1 MSLFHFVNFVSF
13 RRCNISFTEVQ
24 SIFEFLCTQILR
36 KKVLWETFIF
46 NSNSK
51 FSTKVV
57 FFIRGYDIVIKE
69 TLYVY
74 WVLGN
79 WAWQRTHMSSVMTK
93 STEWHVRPAKTRISL
108 GIRPVCSLIRVF
120 AVRIKKAWVLSYPSG
135 AQQRLWS
142 DWANAQAGLSL
153 HWAHRSFCWFCHEE
167 AHIMLAIIMIHG
179 ERRLLLLP
187 DTVEVYCMSNNSFLW
202 WMLCEVFYLQ
212 TQNCFHLAPQT
223 PAPTEWNTIKKGIS
237 V

>member
-1 MSLFHFVNFVSF
+1 MSVRKLSM
-13 RRCNISFTEVQ
+13 TENTYEQ
-24 SIFEFLCTQILR
+24 CHDKINRMACTPSEDSDQP
-36 KKVLWETFIF
+36 
-46 NSNSK
+46 
-51 FSTKVV
+51 
-57 FFIRGYDIVIKE
+57 G
-69 TLYVY
+69 
-74 WVLGN
+74 
-79 WAWQRTHMSSVMTK
+79 H
-93 STEWHVRPAKTRISL
+93 P
-108 GIRPVCSLIRVF
+108 PSLIRVF

-187 DTVEVYCMSNNSFLW
+187 DTVAVYCMSNNSFLW

-223 PAPTEWNTIKKGIS
+223 PPPTEWNTIKKGIS